1 MALLFFKENP
11 NPMTKYWSLHPLLYY
26 DYPKYYVYA
35 PMKSLLTPAL
45 TPPPSWPL
53 YKEPQ
58 GDQVWLNHV
67 ALIGVTF
74 NMVLYDEEILIKIIL
89 LNQKDHCFFCVQQQH
104 TMFDFHDFGLI
115 FAGQM
120 YCLPQRLISMLFEI
134 FSNRGCPKK
143 NFKQRW
149 F

>member
-1 MALLFFKENP
+1 
-11 NPMTKYWSLHPLLYY
+11 MTKYWSLHPLLYY

-45 TPPPSWPL
+45 NPPSWPL

-89 LNQKDHCFFCVQQQH
+89 LNQKDHCCFFLRTAKVLWFFIKLLLYY
-104 TMFDFHDFGLI
+104 TKYDLKVVKWVLLKGFVFKKRSDFL
-115 FAGQM
+115 
-120 YCLPQRLISMLFEI
+120 
-134 FSNRGCPKK
+134 
-143 NFKQRW
+143 
-149 F
+149 